1 MVERSST
8 WFVYL
13 LYSTCDASKPTKLQ
27 GESTC
32 VKEGPPKC
40 AHNFCSRLDFQCC
53 DRFFLVLGV
62 LRHCSG
68 ILKANTEFNKQIIA
82 VNSGPSRWSSR
93 HLQTVS
99 FHVTRSYLLTHQIWR
114 NQVEKKTHL
123 SILSGINVIH
133 LPRSAKDG
141 CQIDQFWQ
149 GGESFFFDVVP
160 TWLGGVNF
168 SAYCYLIWNDDI
180 WSNSFLILWWIV
192 AAVFLKSRWLC
203 WLLLICWT

>member
-32 VKEGPPKC
+32 VKEGPPKF

-53 DRFFLVLGV
+53 DRFFLV

-93 HLQTVS
+93 QLQTIS
-99 FHVTRSYLLTHQIWR
+99 SHVTGSAFSHPLNWR
-114 NQVEKKTHL
+114 NQVGWKSAHL
-123 SILSGINVIH
+123 SILSGIKVIH

-141 CQIDQFWQ
+141 YQIDQFWQ
-149 GGESFFFDVVP
+149 GGEPFFLMLFQRELVVLILVHIS
-160 TWLGGVNF
+160 T
-168 SAYCYLIWNDDI
+168 LIWKNDI
-180 WSNSFLILWWIV
+180 SSNSFLILWSME
-192 AAVFLKSRWLC
+192 FPGSLNRW
-203 WLLLICWT
+203 